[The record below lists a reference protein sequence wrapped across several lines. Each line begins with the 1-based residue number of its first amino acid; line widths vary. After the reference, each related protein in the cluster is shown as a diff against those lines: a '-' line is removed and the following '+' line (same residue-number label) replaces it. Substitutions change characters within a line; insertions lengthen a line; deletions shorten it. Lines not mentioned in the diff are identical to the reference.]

1 MKKALNTKQ
10 AIKGQIASGLGMK
23 PGLFAAMGP
32 AGWLAQ
38 MALGQL
44 GQQLFKPHTA
54 VGKIFKN
61 LF

>member
-1 MKKALNTKQ
+1 AIRGKIAL
-10 AIKGQIASGLGMK
+10 GLGIK
-23 PGLFAAMGP
+23 PGLFSAMGP

-38 MALGQL
+38 SALNMLGQK
-44 GQQLFKPHTA
+44 LFKPHTV